1 MCTARPG
8 GQGANTGGGLRKGS
22 DVLPPPPPFQVDPS
36 GKSARHPVA
45 DGEGGTRRS
54 CSSLG
59 SVDSDQLVHVLLVHN
74 NEVMEEKVKEAEG
87 NRHFSTGAVK

>member
-1 MCTARPG
+1 MHGEARGPG
-8 GQGANTGGGLRKGS
+8 SKHGGGGPEKGQRCA
-22 DVLPPPPPFQVDPS
+22 PPTAPFQVDPS

-45 DGEGGTRRS
+45 DREGGTRRS

-74 NEVMEEKVKEAEG
+74 NEVMEEKGKEVEG
-87 NRHFSTGAVK
+87 KRHFSTGAG